1 MNINNCMKWQS
12 VSVLD
17 GVFAPQLDPL
27 LRRPVH
33 RVEGGAEAA
42 AEQLGQDLVREEDE
56 EGGGEHQPAQR
67 QHREGGQV
75 QQRVAVVAL
84 RTVRLTPLDLQHQH
98 QQCNAAAAF
107 SFDLGPCVW
116 CHYPRA
122 RP

>member
-1 MNINNCMKWQS
+1 MAVL

-17 GVFAPQLDPL
+17 GVFAPQLNPL

-42 AEQLGQDLVREEDE
+42 AEQLRQDLVREEDE
-56 EGGGEHQPAQR
+56 EGDGEDQPAQR
-67 QHREGGQV
+67 QHRERGQV

-84 RTVRLTPLDLQHQH
+84 RTVGLTPLDLQHQH
-98 QQCNAAAAF
+98 QQCDVAVAAASA
-107 SFDLGPCVW
+107 FDLGPCVW
-116 CHYPRA
+116 CHCPRA